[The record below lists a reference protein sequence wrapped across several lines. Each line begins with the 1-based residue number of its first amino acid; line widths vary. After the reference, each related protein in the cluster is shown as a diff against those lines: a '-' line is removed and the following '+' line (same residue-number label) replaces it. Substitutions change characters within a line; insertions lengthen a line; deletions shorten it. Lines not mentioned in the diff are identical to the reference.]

1 MSPAP
6 TETSPLA
13 LLREYWGHTAFRP
26 GQEEIINSVLAG
38 HDTLA
43 LLPTGGGKSVCFQV
57 PALVRPGICVV
68 VTPLIAL
75 MKDQVDNLRRRGL
88 KAEAIYAGMSH
99 QEIDHAL
106 DNCVYGRS
114 VKFLYVSPERL
125 LTELFQVR
133 VAKMNVGLL
142 AVDEAHCLSQ
152 WGYDFRPPYL
162 RIAELREA
170 LPPGTPVIALTATA
184 TAQVQADIV
193 AKLKFGPGAG
203 VFRQSFAR
211 PKLSYSVLPTEDK
224 LRRLLEVVRGV
235 GPTKTGIVYARTR
248 RQTEDAATF
257 LQQHNFSAAAYHA
270 GLPAATRTQV
280 QQDWIADKV
289 RLIVAT
295 NAFGMGI
302 DKPDVRLVAHLDAP
316 DTLEAYYQEAGRAGR
331 DGLYAFAVLL
341 AGPND
346 TDELHRRTNQAFP
359 PLDTVRR
366 VYQALAN
373 YSRTA
378 VGGGELAAFEFDLQQ
393 FAETYR
399 IRAVDAHNSL
409 KVLQREGFV
418 QLNEAVNSPARVHL
432 ILNHHDLYAFQVAN
446 AQHDLLIKA
455 LLRLH
460 GGELF
465 ADFQAISENAVA
477 THLRRSVVEVRQQ
490 LRYLHTAGILH
501 YQPRQESPQALFTT
515 PRFDA
520 PKLPIDQ
527 VRMTAARDLAR
538 HKTHAVGQYLAGTR
552 CRQQLL
558 LTYFDEADPARCG
571 VCDNCLAEKKTAQTT
586 TAAGSLREALL
597 LQVRQA
603 ALSPRE
609 LLAAFPPQQ
618 AAAVTATVREMVD
631 RGELTYG
638 ADGKLELPAGS
649 QLKG

>member
-1 MSPAP
+1 MPSPP
-6 TETSPLA
+6 TETAPLA
-13 LLREYWGHTAFRP
+13 LLREHWGHAAFRP
-26 GQEEIINSVLAG
+26 GQEDIINSVLAG
-38 HDTLA
+38 NDTLA
-43 LLPTGGGKSVCFQV
+43 LLPTGGGKSICFQV
-57 PALVRPGICVV
+57 PALARPGICIVV
-68 VTPLIAL
+68 SPLIAL
-75 MKDQVDNLRRRGL
+75 MKDQVDNLRKRGL

-106 DNCVYGRS
+106 DNCVYGRA

-125 LTELFQVR
+125 LTELFRVR

-142 AVDEAHCLSQ
+142 AIDEAHCLSQ

-162 RIAELREA
+162 RIAELRA
-170 LPPGTPVIALTATA
+170 QLPAGVPVIALTATA

-193 AKLKFGPGAG
+193 EKLQFRPGYQ

-211 PKLSYSVLPTEDK
+211 PKLSYSVLHTEDK

-235 GPTKTGIVYARTR
+235 GPGKTGIVYARTR
-248 RQTEDAATF
+248 RQTEDTAAF
-257 LQQHNFSAAAYHA
+257 LQQHRFSAAAYHA
-270 GLPAATRTQV
+270 GLPPEKRNKV
-280 QQDWIADKV
+280 QQDWIADRT

-302 DKPDVRLVAHLDAP
+302 DKPDVRLVCHLDAP

-341 AGPND
+341 AGPTD
-346 TDELHRRTNQAFP
+346 GDELRRRTSLSFP

-378 VGGGELAAFEFDLQQ
+378 VGGGELAAFDFDLQQ

-399 IRAVDAHNSL
+399 IKAVDAHNSL
-409 KVLQREGFV
+409 KILQREGFV
-418 QLNEAVNSPARVHL
+418 QLNEAVNTPARVHL
-432 ILNHHDLYAFQVAN
+432 VINHQDLYAFQVAN

-465 ADFQAISENAVA
+465 ADFQAISENALA

-501 YQPRQESPQALFTT
+501 YQPRQEAPQAMFTT

-527 VRMTAARDLAR
+527 VKMTAARDLAR
-538 HKTHAVGQYLAGTR
+538 HKANAVAQYLAGTR

-571 VCDNCLAEKKTAQTT
+571 VCDICLAEKKAAQ
-586 TAAGSLREALL
+586 AAPAPSLREPLL
-597 LQVRQA
+597 LQVRQTA
-603 ALSPRE
+603 PTPRE

-618 AAAVTATVREMVD
+618 AAAVTAAVRELVD
-631 RGELTYG
+631 RGELTYA
-638 ADGKLELPAGS
+638 ADGRLQVPSSVSL
-649 QLKG
+649 

>member
-193 AKLKFGPGAG
+193 TKLKFGPGAG

-248 RQTEDAATF
+248 RQTEDAAAF

-346 TDELHRRTNQAFP
+346 TDELRRRTNQAFP

-527 VRMTAARDLAR
+527 VRMTAGRDLAR

-586 TAAGSLREALL
+586 VAAGSLREALL

-631 RGELTYG
+631 RGELAYG

-649 QLKG
+649 Q